1 MTRVLI
7 IEDEVNLRK
16 ILHYD
21 LKHAGYLVDE
31 AADGLAG
38 YKMAGTTA
46 YDLILIDWMLPGM
59 QGIEIVE
66 KLRYQQVKS
75 IIFMITAKDDE
86 SDILQAFELGVDD
99 YITKPFS
106 PRELIA
112 RVKVHLRKIT
122 STIKEQKIGNITIN
136 FEKRKAKTN
145 EEELTLTKK
154 EFDLLSYLVKNQEKV
169 LSRDEILNEIW
180 GFEYDNDT
188 RIVDVHIFK
197 LRSKLSSSNIVI
209 KSIRGVGYHIEV
221 TNA

>member
-1 MTRVLI
+1 MTKVLI

-21 LKHAGYLVDE
+21 LKHAGYQVDE
-31 AADGLAG
+31 AIDGVEG
-38 YKMAGTTA
+38 FKMAQAIT

-66 KLRYQQVKS
+66 KLRNLQLKS
-75 IIFMITAKDDE
+75 VIFMITAKDDE
-86 SDILQAFELGVDD
+86 SDILQAFDLGVDD

-122 STIKEQKIGNITIN
+122 STTKEQSIGNVTIN
-136 FEKRKAKTN
+136 YEKRRVKI
-145 EEELTLTKK
+145 EDDELVLTKK
-154 EFDLLSYLVKNQEKV
+154 EFELLSFLVKNQEKV

-197 LRSKLSSSNIVI
+197 LRTKLSRSNVNI

-221 TNA
+221 IDA